1 MQLAS
6 AANEPEEGGG
16 GAQQDF
22 GVSASVQLSLV
33 ASAVSASSWRF
44 RGRGA
49 RARTSEPTA
58 LVAVE
63 LLEIL
68 AVREGIQRPCG
79 LEKAKDR
86 QRCQGV
92 QVSDGLGHQVQLRG
106 FGRRASRT
114 HGFWC
119 RSGPESSS

>member
-1 MQLAS
+1 MGKGS
-6 AANEPEEGGG
+6 R
-16 GAQQDF
+16 
-22 GVSASVQLSLV
+22 GVSKFALV
-33 ASAVSASSWRF
+33 VSAVSASSWRF

-49 RARTSEPTA
+49 RARTSEATA

-68 AVREGIQRPCG
+68 AAREGIQRPCG

-92 QVSDGLGHQVQLRG
+92 QVSDGLGGQVQLRD
-106 FGRRASRT
+106 FGRLASGNSRILV
-114 HGFWC
+114 
-119 RSGPESSS
+119 